1 MQDIF
6 IKINLVAQRA
16 LLWQVHGM
24 HSTLS
29 YTSCINKN
37 VTYGARVAICGA
49 GGADEGAVQCI
60 IELDALCAH
69 VHVSLTVQYTEA
81 IALGAA
87 RIERY
92 CEIPHI
98 HVTCKNIAMHTHK
111 QQRKRFTA

>member
-1 MQDIF
+1 M
-6 IKINLVAQRA
+6 
-16 LLWQVHGM
+16 
-24 HSTLS
+24 
-29 YTSCINKN
+29 NKD
-37 VTYGARVAICGA
+37 VTYGARIAICGA

-60 IELDALCAH
+60 KELNALCAH

-98 HVTCKNIAMHTHK
+98 HVTCKEERHAHA
-111 QQRKRFTA
+111 QATAQALHSLSTSSTNFAASS